1 MCATQR
7 LVRDTGVTFPQFSG
21 VLSQGPA
28 SSHSL
33 EGELTAQGPFLELL
47 PLLQL
52 PDPFP
57 RLPGPVVGKLRLLS
71 SLLAWVSLQGQAEG
85 A

>member
-47 PLLQL
+47 PIFNSMTPSPCFLVLWL
-52 PDPFP
+52 E
-57 RLPGPVVGKLRLLS
+57 S
-71 SLLAWVSLQGQAEG
+71 
-85 A
+85 